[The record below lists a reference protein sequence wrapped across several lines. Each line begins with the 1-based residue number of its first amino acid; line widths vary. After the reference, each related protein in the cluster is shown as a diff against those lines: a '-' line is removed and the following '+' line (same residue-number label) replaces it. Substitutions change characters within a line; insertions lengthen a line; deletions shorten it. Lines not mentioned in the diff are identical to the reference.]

1 MVVVIIM
8 AVWGNYWMICSN
20 FGRETRGKHNFLFR
34 GRLFINSVLTV
45 IKMFVRNRKVK
56 LFKFKSLFEIEK

>member
-1 MVVVIIM
+1 MM
-8 AVWGNYWMICSN
+8 AVWENCWMICSN
-20 FGRETRGKHNFLFR
+20 LGRGTRGKHNSLFR

-56 LFKFKSLFEIEK
+56 LFKFKSLLEK